1 MIVQH
6 VLIPINGRNDCVRQE
21 HICIN
26 HHEMGG
32 SNTLNRQVSKKIDGI
47 QTLLILVPHSIPI
60 EIVRSVCIRDSLL
73 DIDGVDYTS
82 VCLVGENVKGDIL
95 NLIFCSKHADADGIV
110 PPTEHVGQSIK
121 SGQSI
126 IHSLINHRTIV
137 GM

>member
-6 VLIPINGRNDCVRQE
+6 VLIPINGRKDRVRQE

-47 QTLLILVPHSIPI
+47 QTLLILIPHSLPI
-60 EIVRSVCIRDSLL
+60 EIVGSVCIGDSLL

-82 VCLVGENVKGDIL
+82 VRLVGKNVKGDVL
-95 NLIFCSKHADADGIV
+95 HLIFSSKHADADGIV
-110 PPTEHVGQSIK
+110 PPTEHVRQSIK
-121 SGQSI
+121 PSQSI
-126 IHSLINHRTIV
+126 IHSLFNHRTRA
-137 GM
+137 GR